1 MHATA
6 MPCPRGV
13 GERLNPR
20 QAPVPH
26 PERATRGD
34 TRGLAPKRDD
44 ELQRRHGQTLQA
56 LADARERAERAER
69 RLRSRLVELT
79 WPAALAG
86 IAGGFAAIVGL
97 RLAGL

>member
-1 MHATA
+1 MHATT
-6 MPCPRGV
+6 MSCPK
-13 GERLNPR
+13 L
-20 QAPVPH
+20 
-26 PERATRGD
+26 
-34 TRGLAPKRDD
+34 DD
-44 ELQRRHGQTLQA
+44 EPRHWHRRTPQA
-56 LADARERAERAER
+56 LSDAQERAERAER

>member
-1 MHATA
+1 MHATT
-6 MPCPRGV
+6 MSCPK
-13 GERLNPR
+13 L
-20 QAPVPH
+20 
-26 PERATRGD
+26 
-34 TRGLAPKRDD
+34 DD
-44 ELQRRHGQTLQA
+44 EPRHRHRLTSQT
-56 LADARERAERAER
+56 LADAQERAERAER